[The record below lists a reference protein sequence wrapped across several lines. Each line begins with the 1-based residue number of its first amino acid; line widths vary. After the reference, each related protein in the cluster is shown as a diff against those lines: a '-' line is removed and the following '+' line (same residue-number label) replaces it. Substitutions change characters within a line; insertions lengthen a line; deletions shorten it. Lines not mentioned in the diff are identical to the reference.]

1 MHRKRISLLLI
12 GTLFFISAFNF
23 MRIVSASTTI
33 IVNPGD
39 SIQVAIN
46 NATSGSTILIKNG
59 TYMEYRII
67 VNKTVTIIGESK
79 EGTIV
84 DGEANSDA
92 SVIFHV
98 IANNVKISNLTV
110 QNASREAIP
119 LGPAGIIIA
128 NALMVEISDCIIRSS
143 ATGLR
148 LLNSN
153 NSRIERNTISHNT
166 AVGIDLQPNSTNN
179 YIVNNDIFNN
189 PVGILVE
196 QNTRFNKIYHNNF
209 VDNSKQVDGFGMPT
223 NTWDNGY
230 PSGGNYWSDYTG
242 VDFYSGTDQNVTG
255 SDGIGDTS
263 ANNDRYPFM
272 GKLYLF
278 WAGEWSQTNY
288 YVMITSNSS
297 FGVSNFLFS
306 NNTSPPYLK
315 FDSEGLES
323 RYGFSR
329 VAIPKQ
335 LLWVDNQSQWLVL
348 VNETSVTPSIAEDLD
363 YTYIYLTYSHSLL
376 TIQIYGIH
384 AIPETTTPALIAL
397 MILFAIQILLT
408 KKTKIRKLSKQR

>member
-1 MHRKRISLLLI
+1 
-12 GTLFFISAFNF
+12 
-23 MRIVSASTTI
+23 
-33 IVNPGD
+33 
-39 SIQVAIN
+39 
-46 NATSGSTILIKNG
+46 
-59 TYMEYRII
+59 MEYRII

-84 DGEANSDA
+84 DGEADSDA

-110 QNASREAIP
+110 QNASREAVIP
-119 LGPAGIIIA
+119 GPAGIIIA
-128 NALMVEISDCIIRSS
+128 DALMVEVSDCIIRSS

-166 AVGIDLQPNSTNN
+166 ARGIDLQPNSTNN
-179 YIVNNDIFNN
+179 HIVNNDIFNN
-189 PVGILVE
+189 PMGIGVE

-209 VDNSKQVDGFGMPT
+209 VDNSIQFWGFGIST

-263 ANNDRYPFM
+263 VHTYDSYPFI

-278 WAGEWSQTNY
+278 WAGEWSQTSD
-288 YVMITSNSS
+288 YVMIASNSS
-297 FGVSNFLFS
+297 FGVSNFHFS
-306 NNTSPPYLK
+306 NNTSLPYLK
-315 FDSEGLES
+315 FDAEGPELL
-323 RYGFSR
+323 YGFSR
-329 VAIPKQ
+329 VTIPKQ
-335 LLWVDNQSQWLVL
+335 LLWVDSQSEWLVF
-348 VNETSVTPSIAEDLD
+348 VNETNVTPSIAEDSD

-376 TIQIYGIH
+376 TIQINGTH
-384 AIPETTTPALIAL
+384 AIPETTVPVLIAL
-397 MILFAIQILLT
+397 MILFTVQILLT
-408 KKTKIRKLSKQR
+408 KKTKIRKLVKQL